1 LGYTVPGGAWHDF
14 TLLKSEF
21 PNEVSWF
28 RDFKVWLDSG
38 YQGFKKK
45 YQTVQTEIPIKKPR
59 KSKKNPNP
67 SLTDAQKE
75 YNREVSRNRIFVENA
90 IGRMKRYNILN
101 QKFRNRK
108 ENFADEVIE
117 LCEGLANLKIKYKQP
132 KY

>member
-59 KSKKNPNP
+59 KSKKNP
-67 SLTDAQKE
+67 
-75 YNREVSRNRIFVENA
+75 RIFVENA

-108 ENFADEVIE
+108 ENFADEVIK
-117 LCEGLANLKIKYKQP
+117 LCAGLANLKIKYKQI